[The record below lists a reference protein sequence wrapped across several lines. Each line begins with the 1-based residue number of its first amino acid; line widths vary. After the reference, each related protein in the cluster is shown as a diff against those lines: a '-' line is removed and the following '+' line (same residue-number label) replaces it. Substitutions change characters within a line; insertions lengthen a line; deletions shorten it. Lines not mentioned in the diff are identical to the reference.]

1 MPGRGLH
8 ELTYFV
14 TQVKATVRVG
24 LPSETTTTM
33 GSVISFQHLNK
44 IESMIKIAVE
54 NEGGTIVLGGN
65 RPTDDWA
72 KDGAFL
78 MPTIITGTIFL
89 TFLCALNFVL
99 VMAGLSQ
106 CCTTIQE
113 EIFGPVVSVQ
123 RFSSEEEALSMANG
137 VR

>member
-65 RPTDDWA
+65 RPTDAWA

-89 TFLCALNFVL
+89 TFFNVD
-99 VMAGLSQ
+99 
-106 CCTTIQE
+106 
-113 EIFGPVVSVQ
+113 
-123 RFSSEEEALSMANG
+123 
-137 VR
+137 